1 MDIRLEVAF
10 QEAMD
15 EINDLNRRLI
25 LERSIRKQ
33 LEEELE
39 MLRNRNKEMEEIND
53 LNKRLVLERSMK
65 RQMEEELK
73 RIIDENKGLKEEIEK
88 LKKEK

>member
-1 MDIRLEVAF
+1 MEIRLEVAF
-10 QEAMD
+10 QEA
-15 EINDLNRRLI
+15 
-25 LERSIRKQ
+25 
-33 LEEELE
+33 
-39 MLRNRNKEMEEIND
+39 MEEIND

-73 RIIDENKGLKEEIEK
+73 RIIDENKGLKEEIDK

>member
-1 MDIRLEVAF
+1 MEIRPEIAF
-10 QEAMD
+10 QEA
-15 EINDLNRRLI
+15 
-25 LERSIRKQ
+25 
-33 LEEELE
+33 
-39 MLRNRNKEMEEIND
+39 MEEIND

>member
-1 MDIRLEVAF
+1 MEIRLEVAF
-10 QEAMD
+10 QEA
-15 EINDLNRRLI
+15 
-25 LERSIRKQ
+25 
-33 LEEELE
+33 
-39 MLRNRNKEMEEIND
+39 MEEIND

-73 RIIDENKGLKEEIEK
+73 CIIDENKGLKEEIEK

>member
-1 MDIRLEVAF
+1 MEIRLEVAF
-10 QEAMD
+10 QEAM
-15 EINDLNRRLI
+15 
-25 LERSIRKQ
+25 
-33 LEEELE
+33 
-39 MLRNRNKEMEEIND
+39 EEIND
-53 LNKRLVLERSMK
+53 LNKWLVLERSMK

>member
-1 MDIRLEVAF
+1 MDIKLDIAF
-10 QEAMD
+10 REAME

-39 MLRNRNKEMEEIND
+39 MLKNRNKELEETIN
-53 LNKRLVLERSMK
+53 NQK
-65 RQMEEELK
+65 
-73 RIIDENKGLKEEIEK
+73 
-88 LKKEK
+88 

>member
-1 MDIRLEVAF
+1 MEIRLEVAF
-10 QEAMD
+10 QEA
-15 EINDLNRRLI
+15 
-25 LERSIRKQ
+25 
-33 LEEELE
+33 
-39 MLRNRNKEMEEIND
+39 MEEIND

-65 RQMEEELK
+65 RQVEEELK

>member
-1 MDIRLEVAF
+1 MDIKLDIAF
-10 QEAMD
+10 REA
-15 EINDLNRRLI
+15 
-25 LERSIRKQ
+25 
-33 LEEELE
+33 
-39 MLRNRNKEMEEIND
+39 MEEIND

>member
-1 MDIRLEVAF
+1 MEIRLEVAF
-10 QEAMD
+10 QEA
-15 EINDLNRRLI
+15 
-25 LERSIRKQ
+25 
-33 LEEELE
+33 
-39 MLRNRNKEMEEIND
+39 MEEIND

-65 RQMEEELK
+65 RQIEEELK

>member
-10 QEAMD
+10 QEA
-15 EINDLNRRLI
+15 
-25 LERSIRKQ
+25 
-33 LEEELE
+33 
-39 MLRNRNKEMEEIND
+39 MEEIND

>member
-1 MDIRLEVAF
+1 MEIRLEVAF
-10 QEAMD
+10 QEA
-15 EINDLNRRLI
+15 
-25 LERSIRKQ
+25 
-33 LEEELE
+33 
-39 MLRNRNKEMEEIND
+39 MEEIND